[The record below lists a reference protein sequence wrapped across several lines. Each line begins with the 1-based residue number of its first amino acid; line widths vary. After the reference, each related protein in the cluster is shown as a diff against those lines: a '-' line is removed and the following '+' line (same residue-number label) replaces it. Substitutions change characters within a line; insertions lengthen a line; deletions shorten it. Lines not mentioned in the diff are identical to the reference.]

1 MSFEHW
7 LLYLL
12 AAIGLSLTPGPNGL
26 LVLTQAIRFGA
37 RPAAYSALGG
47 VIGFLALVGASL
59 AGLGAL
65 LAASEQAFWIAKLI
79 GAAYLVVLGI
89 QLWRAPAGPGMAV
102 TGLAADGGERA
113 RPVARPLALFRQ
125 GLLIAVS
132 NPKALIFFAAFLPQ
146 FMVPGMSL
154 WLHFLILGGTFAAVE
169 LVYELLVAGM
179 AGRIAPWLSVHG
191 RLFNRAAGS
200 LFILIGGLLARTQ
213 R

>member
-1 MSFEHW
+1 MSLQHW

-37 RPAAYSALGG
+37 RPAVYSALGG
-47 VIGFLALVGASL
+47 VLGFLILVGASL

-65 LAASEQAFWIAKLI
+65 LATSERAFWIAKLI
-79 GAAYLVVLGI
+79 GAAYLIILGI
-89 QLWRAPAGPGMAV
+89 QLWRAPAAPGMAV
-102 TGLAADGGERA
+102 GMAGGDA
-113 RPVARPLALFRQ
+113 RPAARPLVLFRQ

-154 WLHFLILGGTFAAVE
+154 WMHFVILGGTFALVE
-169 LVYELLVAGM
+169 LLYELMVALM

-191 RLFNRAAGS
+191 RLFNRCAGS
-200 LFILIGGLLARTQ
+200 LFVIIGGLLARSH